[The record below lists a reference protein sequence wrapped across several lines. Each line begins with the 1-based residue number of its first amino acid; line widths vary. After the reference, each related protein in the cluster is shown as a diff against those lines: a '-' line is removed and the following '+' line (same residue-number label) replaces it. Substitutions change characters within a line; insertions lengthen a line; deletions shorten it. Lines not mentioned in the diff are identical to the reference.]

1 MLFIRILRPVIL
13 IRFGPFR
20 FDVIGHSIFYLEYY
34 LSKRESENINTI
46 DSNQIYQYISKNFES
61 LDDFSTIIVGDKK
74 RLEKLQNFDSFNFQL
89 ISADEII

>member
-1 MLFIRILRPVIL
+1 LKMLNWL
-13 IRFGPFR
+13 I
-20 FDVIGHSIFYLEYY
+20 SANQSKIFYNQYV
-34 LSKRESENINTI
+34 KNINKI

-61 LDDFSTIIVGDKK
+61 LDDFSTIIVGDKN